1 MNIKNEII
9 EFINAEE
16 SNGALLITGQW
27 GCGKSYLVKKIVKDL
42 DEEGQYAI
50 AVVSLFGVDSIASL
64 NATVRN
70 AYLEFCSSVFGKKA
84 QKVFGTI
91 KKVANESAK
100 ITAAA
105 MPESVAASAVSM
117 GVSSALSFNPLSFIS
132 VKNTVRQGKQERKF
146 ALVFDDF
153 ERSNI
158 EVKDLLGAINEYSE
172 NKNIKTILIADE
184 EKIKDVGYEDF
195 KEKVVSRT
203 LRMSSNYQDIINSI
217 VDGYKTDNE
226 AYKTFLVEN
235 MECIVGAF
243 THSGYSNL
251 RTLKSCIIDFERIYA
266 AWSQSGVSLDDIE
279 SIFYKFCVITYETKK
294 GLYQKGP
301 YEMYTLISKATEE
314 KARDAETKEIRGKY
328 LDGAFDHIP
337 NSIAKW
343 VVSGDWDE
351 HTFVSELKRYY
362 NTEELSNEDRF
373 IRYRIWDLEQDDI
386 NIGLVALLGRA
397 YKGEASRDELIALL
411 QKVHILKE
419 YGVPLP
425 CEVDYQRIDAGF
437 EQRKEKIKNG
447 ALQEPAKYTFTEDSQ
462 IDSEA
467 RFLNKKIEDMGNQI
481 FAWENRREFVNYLKR
496 QHISRYS
503 LKNKCLKSLD
513 DDLCQLF
520 WERYISATNG
530 DRRELCWTLLSMDYD
545 SIVFS
550 TPEDIQITIRNM
562 GVLISKLQALPVT
575 DSNVIGS
582 AINKAFIENIEKT
595 IEELQGETN
604 CKPF

>member
-50 AVVSLFGVDSIASL
+50 AVVSIFGVDSIASL

-503 LKNKCLKSLD
+503 LKNKCLESLD

-582 AINKAFIENIEKT
+582 AINKAFIENIEKK

>member
-105 MPESVAASAVSM
+105 MPESVAGSAVSM

-503 LKNKCLKSLD
+503 LKNKCLESLD

-582 AINKAFIENIEKT
+582 AINKAFIENIEKK

>member
-27 GCGKSYLVKKIVKDL
+27 GCGKSYLVKRIVKDL
-42 DEEGQYAI
+42 DEKGQYAI

-70 AYLEFCSSVFGKKA
+70 AYLEFCSNVFGKKA
-84 QKVFGTI
+84 QKVFGII

-184 EKIKDVGYEDF
+184 EKIEDVGYEDF

-301 YEMYTLISKATEE
+301 YGMYTLISKATEE

-343 VVSGDWDE
+343 VVFGDWDE

-425 CEVDYQRIDAGF
+425 CEVDYRRIDAGF

-467 RFLNKKIEDMGNQI
+467 RFLNKKIEDMDNQI

-503 LKNKCLKSLD
+503 LKNKCLESLD

-530 DRRELCWTLLSMDYD
+530 DRRELCWALLSMDYD

-582 AINKAFIENIEKT
+582 AINKAFIENIEKK